1 MYVGQM
7 ESAEGVKPDPDKA
20 KAIGEYPQPK
30 TKEDLR
36 CFLGIANYL
45 DEFISSIA
53 DVSEPLRVLL
63 KNDRMALLQDIK
75 RLLTNAP
82 VLKLFDSHKEVV
94 IETDISKDGLCAFLL
109 QVDHPLAYDS
119 KS

>member
-1 MYVGQM
+1 M
-7 ESAEGVKPDPDKA
+7 
-20 KAIGEYPQPK
+20 
-30 TKEDLR
+30 
-36 CFLGIANYL
+36 
-45 DEFISSIA
+45 
-53 DVSEPLRVLL
+53 RVLL

-109 QVDHPLAYDS
+109 QEDHPLAYDS
-119 KS
+119 RS

>member
-30 TKEDLR
+30 TKEDLC

-53 DVSEPLRVLL
+53 DVSEPLSVLL

-109 QVDHPLAYDS
+109 QEDHPLAYDS
-119 KS
+119 RS